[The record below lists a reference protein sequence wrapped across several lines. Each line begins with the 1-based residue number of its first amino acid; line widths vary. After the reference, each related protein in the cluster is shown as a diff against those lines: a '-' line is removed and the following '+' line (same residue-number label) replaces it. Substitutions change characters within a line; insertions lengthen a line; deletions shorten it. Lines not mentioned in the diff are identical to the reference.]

1 MTENPEVNDRS
12 VFSLEIS
19 HRINQNSPSLRGQ
32 QEVSRRSF
40 VREASCAMSKSAD
53 RMIVVVALCLA
64 PCAVAAQEL
73 SQTPRITNAPPKA
86 SGTTP
91 RTVNGHPDLTGV
103 WNGLGDNLLGVP
115 NQMANDGISVDSE
128 HSSHDIATG
137 IKIATFPRT
146 AMNTWDASAEGGQ
159 EGERAASLLR
169 RVGSNRPVYKPQY
182 WQTVKEFDQNANEED
197 PSNNCMPAGIPR
209 GAIPSYIGQMPN
221 YFVFIYPGQGGLI
234 ATQTMYRMV
243 PMDGRKHTPLE
254 DLDGTYTGEAIGHWE
269 GDTLVVDTWG
279 FNSSSW
285 FDQTEVLPQRKH
297 ARDRTL
303 PPRRKHAD
311 VDGDGGRSRRAAGA
325 LDHHAAG
332 SAAESQAQCHAA
344 GIAAL
349 QRKRFVA
356 YRYQGTSLNR
366 SDGVALFQ
374 RSEKTVAGA
383 RAQRGRADAPSLST
397 FCRENPGGRLFL
409 TKKSHNV
416 YTHLRHLPLR
426 LQKTAPGPGVCRR
439 FQPPKRRAWAK

>member
-1 MTENPEVNDRS
+1 
-12 VFSLEIS
+12 
-19 HRINQNSPSLRGQ
+19 
-32 QEVSRRSF
+32 
-40 VREASCAMSKSAD
+40 MSKSAD

-279 FNSSSW
+279 FNSSTW
-285 FDQTEVLPQRKH
+285 FDQIGGYFHSENMHVIERFHRDGNTLTWTATVEDPDVLLEPW
-297 ARDRTL
+297 TTT
-303 PPRRKHAD
+303 PR
-311 VDGDGGRSRRAAGA
+311 
-325 LDHHAAG
+325 
-332 SAAESQAQCHAA
+332 
-344 GIAAL
+344 
-349 QRKRFVA
+349 
-356 YRYQGTSLNR
+356 
-366 SDGVALFQ
+366 VALLNP
-374 RSEKTVAGA
+374 RPNAMLPESLPCSERDLSHTV
-383 RAQRGRADAPSLST
+383 
-397 FCRENPGGRLFL
+397 
-409 TKKSHNV
+409 TKEH
-416 YTHLRHLPLR
+416 H
-426 LQKTAPGPGVCRR
+426 
-439 FQPPKRRAWAK
+439 